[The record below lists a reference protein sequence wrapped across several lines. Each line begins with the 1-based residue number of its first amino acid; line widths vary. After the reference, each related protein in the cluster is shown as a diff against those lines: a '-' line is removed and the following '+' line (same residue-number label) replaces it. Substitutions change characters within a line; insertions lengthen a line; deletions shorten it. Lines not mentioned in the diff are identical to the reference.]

1 MDAVLDIVDEQ
12 TMQIVNEKM
21 GQIYAVTIKC
31 PSEMD
36 DFGMLYNSM
45 CSNFKI
51 DGPVEENDL
60 KIFKNVPKSDL
71 YFMLERTYEYCDMIN
86 CPTDGL
92 VYLASLINSFPNL
105 KYVTVEFTDDDE
117 IYDIYSTEMTA
128 SKMKKIYN
136 IDTIQIILYDKLH
149 QDTIDLINKNLI
161 FNDLIPNEYLK
172 RRFVVDFTFKEY
184 TSYIDMVISNNMPY
198 FESESG
204 QAAID
209 FLKLFPKH
217 ITKSKPNVRLITN
230 YSEI

>member
-45 CSNFKI
+45 CSNFKSY
-51 DGPVEENDL
+51 GPVEENDL

-71 YFMLERTYEYCDMIN
+71 YFMLERTYGYCDMIN

-117 IYDIYSTEMTA
+117 IYDIYSTEMTS

-172 RRFVVDFTFKEY
+172 RRFVVDFKFKEY
-184 TSYIDMVISNNMPY
+184 SSYIDMVISNNMPY

-217 ITKSKPNVRLITN
+217 ITKSRPNVRLITN

>member
-1 MDAVLDIVDEQ
+1 
-12 TMQIVNEKM
+12 
-21 GQIYAVTIKC
+21 
-31 PSEMD
+31 
-36 DFGMLYNSM
+36 
-45 CSNFKI
+45 
-51 DGPVEENDL
+51 
-60 KIFKNVPKSDL
+60 
-71 YFMLERTYEYCDMIN
+71 
-86 CPTDGL
+86 
-92 VYLASLINSFPNL
+92 
-105 KYVTVEFTDDDE
+105 
-117 IYDIYSTEMTA
+117 MTA

-217 ITKSKPNVRLITN
+217 ITKSRPNVRLITN